1 MSLRVVG
8 AGLPRTGTS
17 SLRAAL
23 QQLLGAPCLHMSAL
37 PGHPFALGADWDAAL
52 DDEPVDWAQ
61 ITQGFAA
68 AVDWPASL
76 FWRELWAANPDALV
90 LLSTRATPEI
100 WYASFDEMVLTH
112 ARASA
117 APDWTG
123 GRGLVRLLERFS
135 GTRDWDDPAAL
146 MAAYEAHN
154 AAVRRAVPAAQLLDW
169 QAPQGWGPLSQ
180 ALGLPEP
187 ATPFPHIDGRPPR

>member
-1 MSLRVVG
+1 MTLRIVG

-23 QQLLGAPCLHMSAL
+23 EQLLGGPCLHMSAL
-37 PGHPFALGADWDAAL
+37 PGHPFELGAGWDAAL

-61 ITQGFAA
+61 LVSGFVA
-68 AVDWPASL
+68 AVDWPASM
-76 FWRELWAANPDALV
+76 FWRELWAANPEALV
-90 LLSTRATPEI
+90 LLSTRDTPET
-100 WYASFDEMVLTH
+100 WYRSFNEMVLYYG
-112 ARASA
+112 RLSA

-123 GRGLVRLLERFS
+123 GRGLVRLLERFT
-135 GTRDWDDPAAL
+135 GTRDWDDMGTL

-169 QAPQGWGPLSQ
+169 QATEGWGPLCA
-180 ALGLPEP
+180 ALGLPMP
-187 ATPFPHIDGRPPR
+187 DTAFPHIAGRPAR

>member
-23 QQLLGAPCLHMSAL
+23 EQLLGGRCLHMSAL
-37 PGHPFALGADWDAAL
+37 PGHPFDLGPDWDAAL
-52 DDEPVDWAQ
+52 DDEPMDWARL
-61 ITQGFAA
+61 TEGFVA

-76 FWRELWAANPDALV
+76 FWRELWAANPQALV
-90 LLSTRATPEI
+90 LLSTRDTPAA
-100 WYASFDEMVLTH
+100 WYRSFNEMVLAH
-112 ARASA
+112 ARQSA

-123 GRGLVRLLERFS
+123 GRGLVRLLERFT
-135 GTRDWDDPAAL
+135 GTRDWDDAATL

-169 QAPQGWGPLSQ
+169 QAPQGWGPLCQ

-187 ATPFPHIDGRPPR
+187 AVSFPHIDGRPR